1 MVLKKSIRYARRLIR
16 PLSDVSQENL
26 LALHNSLKKEAAP
39 SHNYLVLIVSSC
51 LIATFGLIN
60 DSAAVIIGAM
70 VIAPLMLPLRA
81 VAFAALEGDFLLF
94 RKGFVSV
101 FVGTAIAVFLSAMVG
116 LLVGIPEFGS
126 EVLSR
131 TQPTLVDLGIAVAAG
146 GVSGFAKLRP
156 EINDAVAGTAIAVAL
171 MPPICVVGLSL
182 SQGSWTFGS
191 GAFLLYLTNLLGI
204 VLACMLVFILSGYT
218 KASHALGVTL
228 GLTAILL
235 LPLGVSFFNLVR
247 QAQLQATLRRN
258 LVNRTIT
265 IGQQVQLVRTEVNW
279 TTNPPEA
286 HLRILTE
293 KPITPRQV
301 RLVEE
306 FIAREMGRPF
316 TLVIQVSR
324 VEYVRGSDETPTE
337 TNP

>member
-1 MVLKKSIRYARRLIR
+1 MRY
-16 PLSDVSQENL
+16 
-26 LALHNSLKKEAAP
+26 
-39 SHNYLVLIVSSC
+39 
-51 LIATFGLIN
+51 
-60 DSAAVIIGAM
+60 VIIGAM

-101 FVGTAIAVFLSAMVG
+101 VVGTAIAVFLSAMVG

-171 MPPICVVGLSL
+171 MPPICVVGLTL

-218 KASHALGVTL
+218 KVQSCPGGHFG
-228 GLTAILL
+228 
-235 LPLGVSFFNLVR
+235 FNCDP
-247 QAQLQATLRRN
+247 A
-258 LVNRTIT
+258 IT
-265 IGQQVQLVRTEVNW
+265 IGDKFL
-279 TTNPPEA
+279 
-286 HLRILTE
+286 
-293 KPITPRQV
+293 
-301 RLVEE
+301 
-306 FIAREMGRPF
+306 
-316 TLVIQVSR
+316 
-324 VEYVRGSDETPTE
+324 
-337 TNP
+337 